1 MSEFISIDPA
11 QNSQQD
17 NYKLLIGSVLPR
29 PIAWVSTRSKAGV
42 LNLAPF
48 SFYTGVCSNPPTILF
63 CPTVRGSDGAKKDTL
78 LNIEETGEFVVNVVS
93 EDVVRQMNQTA
104 AEYPRGV
111 DEFREVGLTPAA
123 SVVVQPPRVLESP
136 LSMECKLQ
144 QIVPVGDGG
153 LGSGNVVLGTI
164 VQFHVRADLYHNGRI
179 DTAGLKPVARL
190 AGAAYCPVRDA
201 FELERPSVK
210 V

>member
-1 MSEFISIDPA
+1 MSEFITIDPT

-48 SFYTGVCSNPPTILF
+48 SFYTGVCSNPPTLLF

-93 EDVVRQMNQTA
+93 EEVVRQMNQTA

-111 DEFREVGLTPAA
+111 DEFQEVGLTPAP
-123 SVVVQPPRVLESP
+123 SLVVQPPRVLESP
-136 LSMECKLQ
+136 LSMECRLQ
-144 QIVPVGDGG
+144 QIIPVGDGG

-190 AGAAYCPVRDA
+190 AGAAFCPVRDA
-201 FELERPSVK
+201 FELERPALK